1 MVRRRACRLSAR
13 SCGQSFGGDS
23 LEARFS
29 CDEPV
34 GADRK
39 LDPLSVAFLCNA
51 GDVNPIEVGRRVAAV
66 FLAQVLVPEQS
77 TRSTQPDE
85 KAVRAVAGVYRNT
98 TTGALFASIGAELG
112 CAPTMAWR
120 WLR

>member
-1 MVRRRACRLSAR
+1 M
-13 SCGQSFGGDS
+13 
-23 LEARFS
+23 
-29 CDEPV
+29 
-34 GADRK
+34 
-39 LDPLSVAFLCNA
+39 AFLCNA
-51 GDVNPIEVGRRVAAV
+51 GDVNPIEVGRRVATV